1 MTLMAM
7 VLRLLKIMV
16 QDRRQLGIIID
27 LPFSDHRL
35 HLPHQET
42 RMIGKRCGD
51 CLVLWTK
58 MVYTSFHMVFR
69 AETEEWHSK
78 RLSN

>member
-7 VLRLLKIMV
+7 VLPLLRIMV
-16 QDRRQLGIIID
+16 QGRRQLGIIID

-35 HLPHQET
+35 HLHHQEMRT
-42 RMIGKRCGD
+42 IGKRCGD

-58 MVYTSFHMVFR
+58 MVYIT
-69 AETEEWHSK
+69 
-78 RLSN
+78 LSYGVEG